1 MNLNEATN
9 ENLTYILKEIASQL
23 RVANESIMDPDDYN
37 LEKYDDLKAL
47 YDVLIQKGQLS
58 VSETQAFI
66 QELSSIRK

>member
-9 ENLTYILKEIASQL
+9 ENLAYILKEIASQL
-23 RVANESIMDPDDYN
+23 RVVNESIMDPDDYN